1 MKKSQKNYQKNYKKR
16 PIKNKCIVEDNEKY
30 QPTNQAINSDEE
42 RSNEISNEENEEIE
56 NSPSDNEIQSNE
68 LMKKEDFNLKLFML
82 VNKNNIE
89 LWSM

>member
-1 MKKSQKNYQKNYKKR
+1 MKKSQKNYQKNNKKR
-16 PIKNKCIVEDNEKY
+16 PFKNKCIVEDIEKY
-30 QPTNQAINSDEE
+30 QPSNQAINSDEQ
-42 RSNEISNEENEEIE
+42 RSHEISNEENEERE
-56 NSPSDNEIQSNE
+56 NSQSDDEIQSKE